1 MIFSLIRIICKKISK
16 RGENINKHTRIND
29 EIRVSEV
36 RLIDST
42 GTQLGITDIEKA
54 REIADDK
61 GLDLVEV
68 SPDAKPPVCKIMD
81 FGKFRFEQS
90 KKIKESKKKQK
101 VVLTKE
107 IRLRPKIEEH
117 DFNTKL
123 RQTIGFLQKGN
134 KVKISVRFRGREMT
148 HTDIGR
154 NVINKFIEET
164 GEYGVADFNP
174 KFEGRT
180 IVTVLSPKKAGK

>member
-1 MIFSLIRIICKKISK
+1 
-16 RGENINKHTRIND
+16 
-29 EIRVSEV
+29 
-36 RLIDST
+36 LIDSD
-42 GTQLGITDIEKA
+42 GKQLGVMNIDKA
-54 REIADDK
+54 REVAETR

-68 SPDAKPPVCKIMD
+68 SPDAKPPVCKVLD
-81 FGKFRFEQS
+81 FGKYRFEQS

-117 DFNTKL
+117 DFQTKL
-123 RQTIGFLQKGN
+123 RQAVGFLQKGY
-134 KVKISVRFRGREMT
+134 KVKLSVRFKGRELA

-154 NVINKFIEET
+154 NVINRLVD
-164 GEYGVADFNP
+164 GVNELGTVDFNP

-180 IVTVLSPKKAGK
+180 IVTVLSPKKGK

>member
-1 MIFSLIRIICKKISK
+1 MEII
-16 RGENINKHTRIND
+16 
-29 EIRVSEV
+29 
-36 RLIDST
+36 
-42 GTQLGITDIEKA
+42 KA
-54 REIADDK
+54 REIADSN

-68 SPDAKPPVCKIMD
+68 SPDAKPPVCKVLD

-90 KKIKESKKKQK
+90 KKTKESKKKQK

-123 RQTIGFLQKGN
+123 RQTIEFLKKGY
-134 KVKISVRFRGREMT
+134 KVKISIRFRGREMT

-154 NVINKFIEET
+154 NVINKFIQEI
-164 GEYGVADFNP
+164 GEYGAADFNP

-180 IVTVLSPKKAGK
+180 IVTVVSPKKAGK